1 MRSNEESA
9 IHESPDRPPTPPGLS
24 RRCLKARCHRQG
36 PCFFYK
42 CRYFLRPSSLEMI
55 YSARVPL
62 FLSRSRWTL
71 SIVGRPADS
80 FAAATVTGEGQK
92 RSGNRGGDSV
102 GKFD

>member
-1 MRSNEESA
+1 
-9 IHESPDRPPTPPGLS
+9 
-24 RRCLKARCHRQG
+24 
-36 PCFFYK
+36 
-42 CRYFLRPSSLEMI
+42 MI

-92 RSGNRGGDSV
+92 RSGDRGGDSV